1 MKLEAENL
9 IKKQSH
15 PPCFQGQEVHMA
27 SFCSKIELSTDMSN
41 DHVSV

>member
-15 PPCFQGQEVHMA
+15 PPCFQGQEVQMA
-27 SFCSKIELSTDMSN
+27 FFCSKIELNTGMSN
-41 DHVSV
+41 GHVSV